1 MSERTI
7 GEIKHTV
14 SNVVGAVHNN
24 SKKLTLFKIQLHY
37 LLKRIEFLEEKAGE
51 KYVAPGQQNKNK
63 PATRQTRQ
71 TRQTPQ
77 PHQTPQANKN
87 SNVININ

>member
-1 MSERTI
+1 MSERNI

-37 LLKRIEFLEEKAGE
+37 LLKRVEFLEEKLGE
-51 KYVAPGQQNKNK
+51 KYVAPGQQN
-63 PATRQTRQ
+63 TS
-71 TRQTPQ
+71 QTPQ
-77 PHQTPQANKN
+77 TRLAPQARQN

>member
-14 SNVVGAVHNN
+14 SNVVGAVNEV
-24 SKKLTLFKIQLHY
+24 SKKLTLLKIQSHY

-51 KYVAPGQQNKNK
+51 KYVDPKQNT
-63 PATRQTRQ
+63 PVTRQTRQ